1 MMNSAHSPTTTPPLL
16 PPDGS
21 NTTKSDYFTIMA
33 ITEEF
38 DDPFKALS
46 SSNLEEFALSNGG
59 GDGDADAH
67 FGFDFDNDNAPPP
80 PPNNNSDEQIMA
92 SSDDSDP
99 WAVLAAAAGEGTSL
113 DQSPSSA
120 ALPGDSDSTETMP
133 AASSPTMLTH
143 AEGETFAMPDAST
156 TSSSTTSSSP
166 SILDQLRSS
175 TTNLLNEVDAKT
187 GISHRAKAV
196 NDQFHISEKWSNFH
210 TQVLQPTTIKT
221 REIVNEKLT
230 PTIKEHWGSMQQRT
244 SEMGV
249 KERMANVSSAVGQTW
264 QSTSARIGHWKEEQE
279 MKRALA
285 NARNTESLYGDAT
298 AAGGEG
304 TLSSAS
310 QGQQQFQQNLEGA
323 KVKVAEGWHWISQ
336 RIQETKLPPRQQ
348 PQQQQQQKPQPSS
361 GGGGEEV
368 GPNNRTSG
376 MKHLDSDGLPSS
388 FRKD

>member
-1 MMNSAHSPTTTPPLL
+1 
-16 PPDGS
+16 
-21 NTTKSDYFTIMA
+21 MA

-46 SSNLEEFALSNGG
+46 SSNLEEFALGNGNGNGG
-59 GDGDADAH
+59 GGGGDDVH
-67 FGFDFDNDNAPPP
+67 FDNDNAPPP
-80 PPNNNSDEQIMA
+80 TNFNSDEQIITG
-92 SSDDSDP
+92 SDDSDP

-113 DQSPSSA
+113 DQSLSSA
-120 ALPGDSDSTETMP
+120 ALPGDSTETTP
-133 AASSPTMLTH
+133 AASSSTMLTH

-187 GISHRAKAV
+187 GISHRAKVV
-196 NDQFHISEKWSNFH
+196 NDHFHISEKWTNFH

-221 REIVNEKLT
+221 REIVSEKLT
-230 PTIKEHWGSMQQRT
+230 PTIKEHWGSIQQRT

-249 KERMANVSSAVGQTW
+249 KERMTNVSSAVGQTW
-264 QSTSARIGHWKEEQE
+264 QTTSARVGHWREEQE

-298 AAGGEG
+298 AGGEG
-304 TLSSAS
+304 TSSSSSAS
-310 QGQQQFQQNLEGA
+310 QGQHQFQQNLEGA
-323 KVKVAEGWHWISQ
+323 KVKVVEGWNWISQ

-348 PQQQQQQKPQPSS
+348 KQQEQPQQLQPSS
-361 GGGGEEV
+361 GGEGEEV
-368 GPNNRTSG
+368 GPNNRTSK